1 METLAVVEVLG
12 RRGEVVAREKI
23 HSLPATIGRGFDS
36 DVILDDEFVA
46 PHHLQLEAAG
56 DGGFRV
62 SDLGTVNGFSVLGGP
77 LGKSDAAA
85 SVLPGQTIRLGHS
98 QIRIWRPDSPV
109 APELPALMTA
119 ARSWI
124 EFFVWVSAGLG
135 AVAFYS
141 WIGATGTGREG
152 TVINAAMMAA
162 VAMLGWSGLW
172 WVSSRHVNKGDTFLA
187 HAAIAGGMIVLAVLG
202 DLIANSLAFAFD
214 LYNSPWN
221 YMDDFTLMAA
231 ISFSVYRHLRLVSR
245 KRQWVLGVLACL
257 FVAALMLPMDYASNE
272 QSREKLG
279 ELEIPIPLR
288 PPWMRVADG
297 VSPEKFFE

>member
-36 DVILDDEFVA
+36 DIILDDEFVA
-46 PHHLQLEAAG
+46 PRHLQLETAD

-62 SDLGTVNGFSVLGGP
+62 SDLGTVNRFSVVGGP
-77 LGKSDAAA
+77 SGKSDGAANV
-85 SVLPGQTIRLGHS
+85 SPGQTIRLGHS

-109 APELPALMTA
+109 TPELPVLRTA

-124 EFFVWVSAGLG
+124 EFIVWVSAALG
-135 AVAFYS
+135 IVTLYS
-141 WIGATGTGREG
+141 WIGATGTGRDG
-152 TVINAAMMAA
+152 TVTYATMMTAI
-162 VAMLGWSGLW
+162 AMLGWSGLW
-172 WVSSRHVNKGDTFLA
+172 WISSRQPHKGDTFLA
-187 HAAIAGGMIVLAVLG
+187 HAAIAGGMVCLVALG
-202 DLIANSLAFAFD
+202 EFSVNSLAFAFD
-214 LYNSPWN
+214 LYNSPWDEMN
-221 YMDDFTLMAA
+221 DFMLWAA

-245 KRQWVLGVLACL
+245 KRKAILGALACL
-257 FVAALMLPMDYASNE
+257 FVLALILPMRYANTE
-272 QSREKLG
+272 QNREKLG
-279 ELEIPIPLR
+279 ELEIPSSLR

>member
-46 PHHLQLEAAG
+46 PHHLQLEAAD

-62 SDLGTVNGFSVLGGP
+62 SDLGTVNGFSVLGGAS
-77 LGKSDAAA
+77 GKSDAAA

-98 QIRIWRPDSPV
+98 QIRVWRPDSQV
-109 APELPALMTA
+109 APELPALRTA

-141 WIGATGTGREG
+141 WIGATGSGRDG
-152 TVINAAMMAA
+152 TIIFAAMSAA
-162 VAMLGWSGLW
+162 VVMFGWSGLW
-172 WVSSRHVNKGDTFLA
+172 WISSRNAHKGDTFLA
-187 HAAIAGGMIVLAVLG
+187 HAAIAGGMVCLVALS
-202 DLIANSLAFAFD
+202 DFMDNSLAFAFD
-214 LYNSPWN
+214 LYSSTGSNN
-221 YMDDFTLMAA
+221 GGFMVFAA

-245 KRQWVLGVLACL
+245 KRKWMLGVLSCL
-257 FVAALMLPMDYASNE
+257 SVAALLLLIGYASGE
-272 QSREKLG
+272 QNREKLG
-279 ELEIPIPLR
+279 ELEIPSSLR
-288 PPWMRVADG
+288 LPWMRVVDG

>member
-12 RRGEVVAREKI
+12 RRGEVIAREKI

-46 PHHLQLEAAG
+46 PHHLQLEAAA

-62 SDLGTVNGFSVLGGP
+62 SDLGTVNGFSVLSAAS
-77 LGKSDAAA
+77 GKSDAAA

-98 QIRIWRPDSPV
+98 QIRVWRPDSRV
-109 APELPALMTA
+109 APELPALRTA

-135 AVAFYS
+135 AVALYS
-141 WIGATGTGREG
+141 WIGATGSGREG

-172 WVSSRHVNKGDTFLA
+172 WVSSRHVNKGDTFFA

-214 LYNSPWN
+214 LYNSLWN

-257 FVAALMLPMDYASNE
+257 FVAALMLPMDYASIE
-272 QSREKLG
+272 QNREKLG
-279 ELEIPIPLR
+279 ELDIPPSLR
-288 PPWMRVADG
+288 LPWVRIVDG

>member
-46 PHHLQLEAAG
+46 PHHLQLEAAD

-77 LGKSDAAA
+77 LRKSDAAA

-98 QIRIWRPDSPV
+98 QIRVWRPDSRM
-109 APELPALMTA
+109 APELPALRTA

-135 AVAFYS
+135 AVALYS
-141 WIGATGTGREG
+141 WVGATGSGRGG
-152 TVINAAMMAA
+152 TIIFAAMSAT
-162 VAMLGWSGLW
+162 VVMLGWSGLW
-172 WVSSRHVNKGDTFLA
+172 WISSRNAHKGDTFLA
-187 HAAIAGGMIVLAVLG
+187 HAAIAGGMVCLVALS
-202 DLIANSLAFAFD
+202 DFMDNSLAFVFD
-214 LYNSPWN
+214 LHSSTGGNSGG
-221 YMDDFTLMAA
+221 LMVVAA

-245 KRQWVLGVLACL
+245 KRKWVLGVLACL
-257 FVAALMLPMDYASNE
+257 FVVALMFLIGYASNE

-279 ELEIPIPLR
+279 EMEIPSSLR
-288 PPWMRVADG
+288 LPWMRVVDG